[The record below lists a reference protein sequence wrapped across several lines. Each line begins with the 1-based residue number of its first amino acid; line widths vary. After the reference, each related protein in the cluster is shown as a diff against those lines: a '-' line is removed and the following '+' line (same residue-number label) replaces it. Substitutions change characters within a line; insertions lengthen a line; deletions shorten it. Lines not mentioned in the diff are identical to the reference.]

1 MNRIIKVLSVL
12 LVVSVFAACDKDA
25 KEMKVTY
32 IVTDSDSDFE
42 IIYRDENNN
51 TILKHVDIVSAEDEW
66 MYTYIGEEG
75 DIVYLSAYYSDVN
88 SSISVRILLDESVF
102 RQGYSVNDTTRWVTA
117 SGTIPY

>member
-25 KEMKVTY
+25 KEVNITY

-42 IIYRDENNN
+42 IIYRDENNK
-51 TILKHVDIVSAEDEW
+51 TISKHVDIASSEDEW
-66 MYTYIGEEG
+66 MYSFMGEEG
-75 DIVYLSAYYSDVN
+75 DIVYVSAYYSDVN
-88 SSISVRILLDESVF
+88 SSVSVRILLEESVF